1 MFDNLHLQEEKEMD
15 FLRQCNELMQQNQV
29 ILKEQLGK
37 AEEKSKLA
45 DHEKD
50 SRIQELQ
57 VPSHLFLVVYL
68 FSLTTKE
75 QVRDLVF
82 FIEAKKKIE
91 ESPDKDDLKDG
102 SLLIAESD
110 QNPVQPASGKGRT
123 RARGKR
129 NTKTHLK

>member
-1 MFDNLHLQEEKEMD
+1 VKVFDNLHLQEEKEMD

-57 VPSHLFLVVYL
+57 VPSHLFLW
-68 FSLTTKE
+68 
-75 QVRDLVF
+75 
-82 FIEAKKKIE
+82 FICSH
-91 ESPDKDDLKDG
+91 SPQRSKFG
-102 SLLIAESD
+102 I
-110 QNPVQPASGKGRT
+110 
-123 RARGKR
+123 
-129 NTKTHLK
+129 

>member
-1 MFDNLHLQEEKEMD
+1 
-15 FLRQCNELMQQNQV
+15 
-29 ILKEQLGK
+29 
-37 AEEKSKLA
+37 
-45 DHEKD
+45 
-50 SRIQELQ
+50 
-57 VPSHLFLVVYL
+57 
-68 FSLTTKE
+68 
-75 QVRDLVF
+75 VF

>member
-1 MFDNLHLQEEKEMD
+1 M
-15 FLRQCNELMQQNQV
+15 
-29 ILKEQLGK
+29 
-37 AEEKSKLA
+37 
-45 DHEKD
+45 
-50 SRIQELQ
+50 
-57 VPSHLFLVVYL
+57 
-68 FSLTTKE
+68 
-75 QVRDLVF
+75 VF